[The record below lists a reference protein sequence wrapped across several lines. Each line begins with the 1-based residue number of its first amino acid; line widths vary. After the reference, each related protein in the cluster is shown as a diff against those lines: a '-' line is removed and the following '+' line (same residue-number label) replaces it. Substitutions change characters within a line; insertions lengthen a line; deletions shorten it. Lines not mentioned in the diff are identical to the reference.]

1 MARMGRP
8 TKLTDELVEQAE
20 LYLDETGNMSVNT
33 LLPTIE
39 GLALLLN
46 IRRET
51 LYEWEKE
58 NEDFSNIL
66 ERLRALQAQKIMQ
79 NSMLN
84 RYNPTISKLMLS
96 KHGYIEQRQDDI
108 TSGGEKLGVALSD
121 DQAAQ
126 LLKARQNR

>member
-1 MARMGRP
+1 MGRP
-8 TKLTDELVEQAE
+8 TKLTPELIEQAE
-20 LYLDETGNMSVNT
+20 EYLDETSNISVGA

-46 IRRET
+46 IRRDT

-58 NEDFSNIL
+58 NADFSDIL
-66 ERLRALQAQKIMQ
+66 ERLRAAQAQKIMQ

-96 KHGYIEQRQDDI
+96 KHGYIEKREEDI

-121 DQAAQ
+121 EQAAQ
-126 LLKARQNR
+126 LLKARSGR